1 VADANGAP
9 SGRGMGRGL
18 AAILS
23 KGSRETEGVEPAGL
37 RQIAVEL
44 VRPNPTQPRRAF
56 DEEGLIALAESIKA
70 RGLLQPI
77 VVRALPGGSYEL
89 VAGERRLRAAQLI
102 DLETI
107 PAIVRETEESERL
120 ELALIENMAREDLNP
135 VEEARACATLVEDL
149 GITKEELGRRV
160 GRSRAAISNLV
171 RLLDLP
177 DDALALIEQ
186 GQLSEGHGRA
196 ILICKDHGERRRLAR
211 EAAAEGWSVRETERR
226 AHDAAGARAP
236 RIRSRA
242 DAIHPDLVEAL
253 AAASDTLTAAI
264 GREVRVRPRGQR
276 YRVEFDLED
285 PRQAVELAERMLG
298 REPVSV
304 TEAGS
309 ESPGEDRS
317 GRRRF
322 QR

>member
-1 VADANGAP
+1 
-9 SGRGMGRGL
+9 MGRGL

-23 KGSRETEGVEPAGL
+23 KSSREPDGL
-37 RQIAVEL
+37 REL
-44 VRPNPTQPRRAF
+44 AIDLIRPNPSQPRAAF
-56 DEEGLIALAESIKA
+56 DEEGIVALAESIKA

-77 VVRALPGGSYEL
+77 VVRALAGGSYEL
-89 VAGERRLRAAQLI
+89 VAGERRLRAAQMAG
-102 DLETI
+102 LETI
-107 PAIVRETEESERL
+107 AAIVRETEESERL

-135 VEEARACATLVEDL
+135 VEEARACATLVDDL

-226 AHDAAGARAP
+226 AHDAAEAPAP

-242 DAIHPDLVEAL
+242 DAMHPDLAEAL
-253 AAASDTLTAAI
+253 AAAADTLTAAL

-276 YRVEFDLED
+276 YRVEFDVEE
-285 PRQAVELAERMLG
+285 PGEAVELAERMLG
-298 REPVSV
+298 REAVPV
-304 TEAGS
+304 TAADAELGA
-309 ESPGEDRS
+309 ED
-317 GRRRF
+317 GRGGRRF